1 MLVNMFI
8 LWEKKKLLTFS
19 TLIIKIIYKKEGIFM
34 KFTIKKELLLDAL
47 SKVSKAIST
56 KNLIPVLAGI
66 KFELKKK
73 KLILTASDND
83 ITIQTII
90 DAENEEDFKIDIE
103 GSIIIQGKYILDIV
117 RKLPDEY
124 INLEVI
130 DELKILIYT
139 ENREFNLNGISESEY
154 PNIGLEESK
163 KKIYIQSGVLKNIV
177 YQTAFAS
184 SNEESK
190 PVLTGINFNIVGDV
204 LECNSTDSYRL
215 ARKVI
220 KLEKSSEENY
230 NIVIPS
236 HNIIEFTKIINEDD
250 ENVELHIFNNK
261 ILFKTGNLKFESR
274 LINGTYPNTSNLLP
288 EDSIMIIHT
297 NLNDFYNVIDRVSI
311 LTSDKEK
318 NIVTLETNGNTMILK
333 SSSVEIGRVEEK
345 MNVEK
350 NNNEDIKISFSA
362 KYMMEALKSF
372 STESVDLY
380 FVGEIKPI
388 LVKSI
393 EDDTLTQ
400 LVLPIRTY

>member
-1 MLVNMFI
+1 
-8 LWEKKKLLTFS
+8 
-19 TLIIKIIYKKEGIFM
+19 M
-34 KFTIKKELLLDAL
+34 KFTIKREILLEAL
-47 SKVSKAIST
+47 NKVSKAIST

-73 KLILTASDND
+73 KLVLTASDND
-83 ITIQTII
+83 ITIQTTIESLK
-90 DAENEEDFKIDIE
+90 DEDFKIESE

-124 INLEVI
+124 INIEVI
-130 DELKILIYT
+130 DDLKILIYT
-139 ENREFNLNGISESEY
+139 ANSEFNLNGISESEY

-163 KKIYIQSGVLKNIV
+163 KKIDIKASVLKNIV

-184 SNEESK
+184 SSEESK
-190 PVLTGINFNIVGDV
+190 PVLTGINFNIVGDI
-204 LECNSTDSYRL
+204 LEVNSTDSYRL
-215 ARKVI
+215 ARKVV
-220 KLEKSSEENY
+220 KLDKVSEENY

-236 HNIIEFTKIINEDD
+236 HNLVEFTRILDGELED
-250 ENVELHIFNNK
+250 VELHIFNNK
-261 ILFKTGNLKFESR
+261 VLFKSGNLKFESR

-288 EDSIMIIHT
+288 DDSFLIIST

-318 NIVTLETNGNTMILK
+318 NIVTLETEGDTLILK
-333 SSSVEIGRVEEK
+333 SSSVEVGRVEEK
-345 MNVEK
+345 MTIKK
-350 NNNEDIKISFSA
+350 NNDENIKISFSA

-372 STESVDLY
+372 STENVDIH

-388 LVKSI
+388 LIKSK
-393 EDDTLTQ
+393 EDETLTQ

>member
-1 MLVNMFI
+1 M
-8 LWEKKKLLTFS
+8 KL
-19 TLIIKIIYKKEGIFM
+19 
-34 KFTIKKELLLDAL
+34 TIKKDLLLDAL
-47 SKVSKAIST
+47 NKVSKAIST

-73 KLILTASDND
+73 KLTLTASDND
-83 ITIQTII
+83 ITIQTTINCNS
-90 DAENEEDFKIDIE
+90 DEDFTVESE
-103 GSIIIQGKYILDIV
+103 GSIIIQGKYVLDIV
-117 RKLPDEY
+117 RKLPDKY
-124 INLEVI
+124 INIEVV

-139 ENREFNLNGISESEY
+139 ENSEFNLNGISESEY

-163 KKIYIQSGVLKNIV
+163 KKVIVKAGVFKNIV
-177 YQTAFAS
+177 GQTAFAS

-190 PVLTGINFNIVGDV
+190 PVLTGINFNIAGDV

-215 ARKVI
+215 ARKVV
-220 KLEKSSEENY
+220 KLDNVSEENY

-236 HNIIEFTKIINEDD
+236 HNIVEFSRILGDD
-250 ENVELHIFNNK
+250 EEEVEIHIFSNK

-288 EDSIMIIHT
+288 DDSFLVIST
-297 NLNDFYNVIDRVSI
+297 NLSDFYDVIDRVSI

-318 NIVTLETNGNTMILK
+318 NIVTLETNGNMLVLR
-333 SSSVEIGRVEEK
+333 SSSAEIGRVEEK
-345 MNVEK
+345 MPISK

-372 STESVDLY
+372 STETVDIH

-388 LVKSI
+388 LIKST
-393 EDDTLTQ
+393 EDETLTQ

>member
-1 MLVNMFI
+1 M
-8 LWEKKKLLTFS
+8 KL
-19 TLIIKIIYKKEGIFM
+19 
-34 KFTIKKELLLDAL
+34 TIKKDLLLNAL
-47 SKVSKAIST
+47 NKVSKAIST

-73 KLILTASDND
+73 KLTLTASDND
-83 ITIQTII
+83 ITIQTMIEST
-90 DAENEEDFKIDIE
+90 DDEDFKVEQE

-117 RKLPDEY
+117 RKLPDKY
-124 INLEVI
+124 INIEVI

-139 ENREFNLNGISESEY
+139 ENSEFNLNGISESEY

-163 KKIYIQSGVLKNIV
+163 KKVRIKASLFKDIV
-177 YQTAFAS
+177 NQTAFAS

-190 PVLTGINFNIVGDV
+190 PVLTGINFNIVGDM

-215 ARKVI
+215 ARKVV
-220 KLEKSSEENY
+220 KLDSASEENY

-236 HNIIEFTKIINEDD
+236 HNILEFSRIIGEEDGD
-250 ENVELHIFNNK
+250 IELHIFNNK

-288 EDSIMIIHT
+288 DDSYLVVST
-297 NLNDFYNVIDRVSI
+297 SLNAFYDVIDRVSI

-318 NIVTLETNGNTMILK
+318 NIVTLETNGDILILK

-345 MNVEK
+345 MPIVK

-372 STESVDLY
+372 STETVDIH

-388 LVKSI
+388 LIKSS
-393 EDDTLTQ
+393 EDETLTQ

>member
-1 MLVNMFI
+1 
-8 LWEKKKLLTFS
+8 
-19 TLIIKIIYKKEGIFM
+19 M
-34 KFTIKKELLLDAL
+34 KFTIKREILLEAL
-47 SKVSKAIST
+47 NKVSKAIST

-73 KLILTASDND
+73 KLVLTASDND

-90 DAENEEDFKIDIE
+90 ESLKDEDFKIENE

-117 RKLPDEY
+117 RKLQDEY
-124 INLEVI
+124 INIEVVE
-130 DELKILIYT
+130 DLKIVIFT
-139 ENREFNLNGISESEY
+139 ENSEFNLNGISESEY

-163 KKIYIQSGVLKNIV
+163 KKIDIKANTLKSIV

-190 PVLTGINFNIVGDV
+190 PVLTGINFNIVGDM
-204 LECNSTDSYRL
+204 LEVNSTDSYRL
-215 ARKVI
+215 ARKVV
-220 KLEKSSEENY
+220 KLDKVSEDNY

-236 HNIIEFTKIINEDD
+236 HNLVEFVRILDGDLED
-250 ENVELHIFNNK
+250 VELHIFNNK

-288 EDSIMIIHT
+288 DDSFLVIST
-297 NLNDFYNVIDRVSI
+297 NLNDFYKLIDRVSI

-318 NIVTLETNGNTMILK
+318 NIVTLETDGNTLVLK
-333 SSSVEIGRVEEK
+333 SSSLEIGRVEEK
-345 MNVEK
+345 MTIKK
-350 NNNEDIKISFSA
+350 NNDENIKISFSA

-372 STESVDLY
+372 STESVDLH

-388 LVKSI
+388 LIKST
-393 EDDTLTQ
+393 EDETLTQ

>member
-1 MLVNMFI
+1 M
-8 LWEKKKLLTFS
+8 KL
-19 TLIIKIIYKKEGIFM
+19 
-34 KFTIKKELLLDAL
+34 TIKKDLLLNAL
-47 SKVSKAIST
+47 NKVSKAIST

-73 KLILTASDND
+73 KLTLTASDND
-83 ITIQTII
+83 ITIQTMI
-90 DAENEEDFKIDIE
+90 ESTNEEDFKVEQE
-103 GSIIIQGKYILDIV
+103 GIIIIQGKYILDIV
-117 RKLPDEY
+117 RKLPDKY
-124 INLEVI
+124 INIEVV

-139 ENREFNLNGISESEY
+139 ENSEFNLNGISESEY

-163 KKIYIQSGVLKNIV
+163 KKVHIKASVFKDIV
-177 YQTAFAS
+177 NQTAFAS

-215 ARKVI
+215 ARKVV
-220 KLEKSSEENY
+220 KLDSASEENY

-236 HNIIEFTKIINEDD
+236 HNILEFSRIIDEEDGD
-250 ENVELHIFNNK
+250 IELHIFNNK

-288 EDSIMIIHT
+288 DDSYLVVST
-297 NLNDFYNVIDRVSI
+297 NLNAFYDVIDRVSI

-318 NIVTLETNGNTMILK
+318 NIVTLETNGDMLILK

-345 MNVEK
+345 MPITK

-372 STESVDLY
+372 STETVDIH

-388 LVKSI
+388 LIKSS
-393 EDDTLTQ
+393 EDETLTQ

>member
-1 MLVNMFI
+1 
-8 LWEKKKLLTFS
+8 
-19 TLIIKIIYKKEGIFM
+19 M
-34 KFTIKKELLLDAL
+34 KFTIKRELLLEAL

-73 KLILTASDND
+73 KLVLTASDND
-83 ITIQTII
+83 ITIQTTI
-90 DAENEEDFKIDIE
+90 DAIKEEDFKIEAE

-117 RKLPDEY
+117 RKLPEEY
-124 INLEVI
+124 INIEVI
-130 DELKILIYT
+130 DELKIVIYT
-139 ENREFNLNGISESEY
+139 ENSEFNLNGISESEY

-163 KKIYIQSGVLKNIV
+163 KKVDLLAGTLKSVV

-215 ARKVI
+215 ARKI
-220 KLEKSSEENY
+220 IQLDKTSEENY

-236 HNIIEFTKIINEDD
+236 RNLIEFTKILGEDED
-250 ENVELHIFNNK
+250 IVELHIFNNK

-288 EDSIMIIHT
+288 EDSLLVIHT
-297 NLNDFYNVIDRVSI
+297 KLNDFYNVIDRVSI

-318 NIVTLETNGNTMILK
+318 NIVTLETNGDTLILK
-333 SSSVEIGRVEEK
+333 SSSLEIGRVEEK
-345 MNVEK
+345 MKVEK
-350 NNNEDIKISFSA
+350 NNSEDIKISFSA

-372 STESVDLY
+372 STESVDLH

-388 LVKSI
+388 LIKSS
-393 EDDTLTQ
+393 EDESLTQ

>member
-1 MLVNMFI
+1 
-8 LWEKKKLLTFS
+8 
-19 TLIIKIIYKKEGIFM
+19 M
-34 KFTIKKELLLDAL
+34 KFTIKKDLLLDAL
-47 SKVSKAIST
+47 NKVSRAIST

-73 KLILTASDND
+73 KLTLTASDND
-83 ITIQTII
+83 ITIQTSIESNN
-90 DAENEEDFKIDIE
+90 DEDFKIENE

-117 RKLPDEY
+117 RKLPDKY
-124 INLEVI
+124 INIEVV

-139 ENREFNLNGISESEY
+139 ENSEFNLNGISESEY

-163 KKIYIQSGVLKNIV
+163 KKVNVNASVFKTIV
-177 YQTAFAS
+177 NQTAFAS

-190 PVLTGINFNIVGDV
+190 LVLTGINFNIVGDV

-215 ARKVI
+215 ARKVV
-220 KLEKSSEENY
+220 KLERESEENY

-236 HNIIEFTKIINEDD
+236 HNIVEFCKILSDDD
-250 ENVELHIFNNK
+250 EIVELHIFNNK

-288 EDSIMIIHT
+288 DDSLLVVST
-297 NLNDFYNVIDRVSI
+297 KLADFYDVIDRVSI

-318 NIVTLETNGNTMILK
+318 NIVTLETTDDWLILR
-333 SSSVEIGRVEEK
+333 SSSAEIGRVEEK
-345 MNVEK
+345 MPIIK
-350 NNNEDIKISFSA
+350 NNSENIKISFSA

-372 STESVDLY
+372 STETVDIH

-388 LVKSI
+388 LIKSS
-393 EDDTLTQ
+393 EDTTLTQ

>member
-1 MLVNMFI
+1 
-8 LWEKKKLLTFS
+8 
-19 TLIIKIIYKKEGIFM
+19 M
-34 KFTIKKELLLDAL
+34 KFKIKKELLLDSL
-47 SKVSKAIST
+47 LKVSKAIST

-73 KLILTASDND
+73 KLTLTASDND

-90 DAENEEDFKIDIE
+90 EATNEEDFKIESE
-103 GSIIIQGKYILDIV
+103 GSIIIQGRYILDIV
-117 RKLPDEY
+117 RKLPSEY
-124 INLEVI
+124 INIEVI
-130 DELKILIYT
+130 DDLKILIYT
-139 ENREFNLNGISESEY
+139 ENSEFNLNGISDSEY
-154 PNIGLEESK
+154 PNISLEESK
-163 KKIYIQSGVLKNIV
+163 KKIEMSGATLKSIV
-177 YQTAFAS
+177 FQTAFAS

-190 PVLTGINFNIVGDV
+190 PVLTGINFNIVGNI

-215 ARKVI
+215 ARKVV
-220 KLEKSSEENY
+220 KLGKSSDENY

-236 HNIIEFTKIINEDD
+236 HNLIEFTKILSSDD

-288 EDSIMIIHT
+288 NESLLVIST
-297 NLNDFYNVIDRVSI
+297 NLNDLYNVIDRVSI

-318 NIVTLETNGNTMILK
+318 NIVTLETEGNTLILK
-333 SSSVEIGRVEEK
+333 SSSMEIGRVEEK
-345 MNVEK
+345 MLVSK
-350 NNNEDIKISFSA
+350 NNDENIKISFSS

-372 STESVDLY
+372 QTENIELH

-388 LVKSI
+388 LIKS
-393 EDDTLTQ
+393 EDDETLTQ

>member
-1 MLVNMFI
+1 M
-8 LWEKKKLLTFS
+8 KL
-19 TLIIKIIYKKEGIFM
+19 
-34 KFTIKKELLLDAL
+34 TIKKELLLNAL
-47 SKVSKAIST
+47 NKVSKAIST

-73 KLILTASDND
+73 KLTLTASDND
-83 ITIQTII
+83 ITIQTTIE
-90 DAENEEDFKIDIE
+90 ATNEEDFKIEQE

-117 RKLPDEY
+117 RKLPDDY
-124 INLEVI
+124 INIEVI
-130 DELKILIYT
+130 DELKIVIYT
-139 ENREFNLNGISESEY
+139 ANSEFNLNGINEREY

-163 KKIYIQSGVLKNIV
+163 KKVLVNASVFKDIV
-177 YQTAFAS
+177 NQTAFAA

-190 PVLTGINFNIVGDV
+190 PVLTGINFNIVGDI

-215 ARKVI
+215 ARKIV
-220 KLEKSSEENY
+220 KLNTVSEENY

-236 HNIIEFTKIINEDD
+236 HNILEFSRIIDEEDGD
-250 ENVELHIFNNK
+250 IELHIFNNK

-288 EDSIMIIHT
+288 DDSYLIVST
-297 NLNDFYNVIDRVSI
+297 NLNAFYNVIDRVSI

-318 NIVTLETNGNTMILK
+318 NIVTLETNGDMLILK

-345 MNVEK
+345 MPITK
-350 NNNEDIKISFSA
+350 NNSENIKISFSA

-372 STESVDLY
+372 STETVDIH

-388 LVKSI
+388 LIKSS
-393 EDDTLTQ
+393 EDETLTQ

>member
-1 MLVNMFI
+1 
-8 LWEKKKLLTFS
+8 
-19 TLIIKIIYKKEGIFM
+19 M
-34 KFTIKKELLLDAL
+34 KFTIKKEILLDAL
-47 SKVSKAIST
+47 VKVSKAIST

-73 KLILTASDND
+73 KLTLTASDND
-83 ITIQTII
+83 ITIQTTIESVN
-90 DAENEEDFKIDIE
+90 DEDFRIETE

-124 INLEVI
+124 INIEVI

-139 ENREFNLNGISESEY
+139 DKSEFNLNGISESEY

-163 KKIYIQSGVLKNIV
+163 KKIDIKAGLFKNIV
-177 YQTAFAS
+177 YQTAFAT

-190 PVLTGINFNIVGDV
+190 PVLTGINFNIVGDI

-215 ARKVI
+215 ARKVVT
-220 KLEKSSEENY
+220 LEKESEESY

-236 HNIIEFTKIINEDD
+236 HNILEFTKILGDD
-250 ENVELHIFNNK
+250 EEIVELHIFSNK
-261 ILFKTGNLKFESR
+261 ILFKNGNLKFESR

-288 EDSIMIIHT
+288 DDSFLVVKT

-318 NIVTLETNGNTMILK
+318 NIVTLETNGNTLILK

-345 MNVEK
+345 MTISK
-350 NNNEDIKISFSA
+350 NADEDIKISFSA

-372 STESVDLY
+372 STETVDLH

-388 LVKSI
+388 LIKSQ
-393 EDDTLTQ
+393 EDETLTQ

>member
-1 MLVNMFI
+1 
-8 LWEKKKLLTFS
+8 
-19 TLIIKIIYKKEGIFM
+19 M

-47 SKVSKAIST
+47 TKVSKAIST

-73 KLILTASDND
+73 KLTLTASDND
-83 ITIQTII
+83 ITIQTVIEATN
-90 DAENEEDFKIDIE
+90 DEEFKIENE

-117 RKLPDEY
+117 RKLPEEF
-124 INLEVI
+124 INIEVI

-139 ENREFNLNGISESEY
+139 ENSEFNLNGISESEY
-154 PNIGLEESK
+154 PSIGLEESK
-163 KKIYIQSGVLKNIV
+163 KKIDLKAGTLKAIV
-177 YQTAFAS
+177 TQTAFAS

-190 PVLTGINFNIVGDV
+190 PVLTGINFNIAGDV

-220 KLEKSSEENY
+220 HLDKSSDENY

-236 HNIIEFTKIINEDD
+236 RNLVEFTRILGDD
-250 ENVELHIFNNK
+250 EEIVELHIFNNK

-288 EDSIMIIHT
+288 EDSLLVIHT
-297 NLNDFYNVIDRVSI
+297 NLYDFYNVIDRVSI

-318 NIVTLETNGNTMILK
+318 NIVTLETNGNTLILK
-333 SSSVEIGRVEEK
+333 SSSLEIGRVEEK
-345 MNVEK
+345 MTIEK
-350 NNNEDIKISFSA
+350 NNKEDIKISFSA

-372 STESVDLY
+372 STETVDLN

-388 LVKSI
+388 LIKSS
-393 EDDTLTQ
+393 EDETLTQ